1 MIASLCLATDLGMGF
16 PLEHGLHSTLVAAR
30 LGERLGID
38 PPTAAQTYYGCL
50 LFYAGCTADAEIAA
64 DLFDTGALLRHFTPV
79 VFGSRAQ
86 TMAGILRALA
96 SQDRA
101 LPARA
106 LQVAG
111 KLPRAASRT
120 SAPHRRHVRGRADA
134 QRPARHARLGAGP
147 VRPLHRALGRQGR
160 AGRPPRGRDPARRCG
175 SSRWLGT
182 RRSNTCSAARS
193 SPYGCSGSGPA
204 ARSTR

>member
-50 LFYAGCTADAEIAA
+50 LFYAGCTADAEVAA

-96 SQDRA
+96 SPDRA

-111 KLPRAASRT
+111 KLPRALRG
-120 SAPHRRHVRGRADA
+120 HQRHLAAMCEVAQMLSDRLGMPAAVRGLFVHFTERWDGKGG
-134 QRPARHARLGAGP
+134 RPASAGTRSRSP
-147 VRPLHRALGRQGR
+147 F
-160 AGRPPRGRDPARRCG
+160 G

-193 SPYGCSGSGPA
+193 SPYGCSGSGRA